1 MRITTSGLRVAL
13 SLALATPDDRALQI
27 ALSVADSPAY
37 APSTGSG
44 SPSDDNDPEAT
55 RLRALVDL
63 AKEGDAEAFGQLYD
77 HYVSGVFRF
86 VYYRVG
92 SQQLAEDL
100 TSETF
105 VRGLR
110 AIQRFNWQGK
120 DFGAWLTTI
129 ARNLVADHFKSSR
142 ARLEIVAE
150 TIPEGKATVASP
162 EQEVLALISNE
173 MLFEAVNSLPNEQR
187 DCILMRFI
195 QGMSIAQTAAALGR
209 SEGAIK
215 QLQLRAVRSLAKT
228 MPEDAR

>member
-1 MRITTSGLRVAL
+1 MRNTTSGLRVAL

-37 APSTGSG
+37 APSNGSG